1 MAKKKPVRVNLSTPT
16 ADIVAT
22 MREEMPKA
30 QYFFPLIQKI
40 QMTPID
46 YYDPYNMMGYDPYK
60 GMNDEER
67 LKACLRHMAAMGIAL
82 LLALTVCI
90 LLGSCT
96 TTKYVTVPEV
106 HEHWHHSTDTIHMTD
121 SIIDRQTTTIREV
134 DSATMARYGIQM
146 KDMQRAW
153 LIETNRLQREL
164 SELRQ
169 THNDTIHERDSIP
182 YPVEV
187 VKEVPAQPSWWQR
200 FLMFVGGITSSL
212 LIIVAVWWFVKK
224 RIV

>member
-1 MAKKKPVRVNLSTPT
+1 MKRTIFDCWRCQHHDSNNPYGLDYCNAQNTRCSFAYDHCEDYKPEKVENYHHEQQEQQPRKTG
-16 ADIVAT
+16 
-22 MREEMPKA
+22 
-30 QYFFPLIQKI
+30 LIGCYLI
-40 QMTPID
+40 FVIAALI
-46 YYDPYNMMGYDPYK
+46 G
-60 GMNDEER
+60 
-67 LKACLRHMAAMGIAL
+67 CL
-82 LLALTVCI
+82 LT
-90 LLGSCT
+90 GCT

-121 SIIDRQTTTIREV
+121 SIIDHQTTTIREV

-169 THNDTIHERDSIP
+169 SHTDTIHMRDSIP

-187 VKEVPAQPSWWQR
+187 VKEVAKPLTWWQQAR
-200 FLMFVGGITSSL
+200 MYVGGIVIFG
-212 LIIVAVWWFVKK
+212 LIIFAVVKIIQRK
-224 RIV
+224 MTR

>member
-1 MAKKKPVRVNLSTPT
+1 MKQVIN
-16 ADIVAT
+16 
-22 MREEMPKA
+22 
-30 QYFFPLIQKI
+30 
-40 QMTPID
+40 
-46 YYDPYNMMGYDPYK
+46 
-60 GMNDEER
+60 
-67 LKACLRHMAAMGIAL
+67 AMITL
-82 LLALTVCI
+82 LLF
-90 LLGSCT
+90 GSCT

-106 HEHWHHSTDTIHMTD
+106 HEHWHHSTDTIHQTD

-169 THNDTIHERDSIP
+169 THTDTIHERDSIP

-187 VKEVPAQPSWWQR
+187 IKQVPAQPSWWQR
-200 FLMFVGGITSSL
+200 FLMHVGGITSSL
-212 LIIVAVWWFVKK
+212 LLIVAVWWFVKK
-224 RIV
+224 RV

>member
-1 MAKKKPVRVNLSTPT
+1 
-16 ADIVAT
+16 
-22 MREEMPKA
+22 MRIIRI
-30 QYFFPLIQKI
+30 IQ
-40 QMTPID
+40 
-46 YYDPYNMMGYDPYK
+46 
-60 GMNDEER
+60 
-67 LKACLRHMAAMGIAL
+67 AL
-82 LLALTVCI
+82 LLLTAM
-90 LLGSCT
+90 GSCT

-106 HEHWHHSTDTIHMTD
+106 HEHWHHSTDTIHQTD

-169 THNDTIHERDSIP
+169 SHTDTIHERDSIP

-187 VKEVPAQPSWWQR
+187 VKEVPAQLSWWQR
-200 FLMFVGGITSSL
+200 FLMHVGGITSSL
-212 LIIVAVWWFVKK
+212 LLIMAVWWFVKK
-224 RIV
+224 RV

>member
-1 MAKKKPVRVNLSTPT
+1 MYGEEFLS
-16 ADIVAT
+16 
-22 MREEMPKA
+22 
-30 QYFFPLIQKI
+30 
-40 QMTPID
+40 
-46 YYDPYNMMGYDPYK
+46 GYDPYK
-60 GMNDEER
+60 GMTDDER
-67 LKACLRHMAAMGIAL
+67 MQAGCLHIVVCAIAVVIGMAICA
-82 LLALTVCI
+82 

-106 HEHWHHSTDTIHMTD
+106 HEHWHHSTDTIHKRD

-164 SELRQ
+164 SELKQ
-169 THNDTIHERDSIP
+169 SHTDTIHERDSIP

-187 VKEVPAQPSWWQR
+187 EKEVPSQLTWWQQTR
-200 FLMFVGGITSSL
+200 IHLANIMLWLLGIGGALFI
-212 LIIVAVWWFVKK
+212 VKK
-224 RIV
+224 KFL